1 MAGDHDLCTADVRRL
16 LDHPAGT
23 TGVDLSRRRF
33 LLAAAAG
40 AAATAL
46 PVPHLLGTAGAQTVG
61 GAGGTMAAPATGA
74 VDDVAAAAAA
84 EAVLVIILMG
94 GGNDGLS
101 TLVPTGD
108 ADYYAARGALAI
120 PGDRALDVGGGFGLH
135 PNLGQLKRRFDSG
148 QVAAVRGVGYANP
161 DLSHFSSMA
170 LWMQG
175 SAAGGP
181 PTSGWVG
188 RYLDGLGG
196 GPDDFHGIAIG
207 SSVPLHVVGNATRA
221 TALPTDGGSLFGADR
236 SDATDAR
243 MFDCLSAMGAGSTG
257 RGQWADAWART
268 GAAAVAQAQRVA
280 GMYVPELPDRD
291 IASQLVLAARLI
303 TAGLGIRIITTD
315 FHGDFDTH
323 ASQPAHHD
331 ALMQELD
338 DAIEAF
344 YAALGA
350 NHVNRVVLMTMSE
363 FGRRLRRNDSNGTDH
378 GTASTLLVIGNR
390 VRGGLHG
397 TPPDLA
403 HPDRNGNLVATVDF
417 RSVYAS
423 VLGGWLGADANQVLG
438 AAYPALDL
446 FTGPA
451 GWTFPGI
458 DGYWLATASGSVYTF
473 GTAGFYGSVS
483 GPAAPIAG
491 MCATPTRKGYW
502 LCERGRRRVRVRRRR
517 VPRLGGQRAPGAADR
532 RDGVVVDGRWLLAG
546 GARRRG
552 LLVRRRPLLRLH
564 RRHPPEPPGGRDV
577 RGAGWP
583 GLLVRGHRRR
593 HLQLRRRRPLPWV
606 DRCPVAEPARRGHDP
621 DELRR
626 RLLDGGE
633 RRRHLRLRSGGF
645 LRLDGRDRLEPADRR
660 DGRHA
665 ERPGL
670 LADRSRRRRLRVR
683 RRPLRGLGDR
693 HRRRHRGRGR
703 AS

>member
-1 MAGDHDLCTADVRRL
+1 VPSDHDLTTADVRRL

-23 TGVDLSRRRF
+23 GGADLSRRRF

-61 GAGGTMAAPATGA
+61 GAGGTSAAPATGA
-74 VDDVAAAAAA
+74 VDAAAAATA

-108 ADYYAARGALAI
+108 ASYYAARGALAI
-120 PGDRALDVGGGFGLH
+120 PGDRALDVGGGFGFH
-135 PNLGQLKRRFDSG
+135 PNLVKLKRRFDSG

-161 DLSHFSSMA
+161 DLSHFNSMA

-181 PTSGWVG
+181 PTSGWAG

-196 GPDDFHGIAIG
+196 GADDFHGIAIG
-207 SSVPLHVVGNATRA
+207 SSVPLHVVGNVTRA

-257 RGQWADAWART
+257 RGPWADAWART
-268 GAAAVAQAQRVA
+268 GTAAVAQAQRVA
-280 GMYVPELPDRD
+280 GMYVPDLPDRD
-291 IASQLVLAARLI
+291 IGSQLVLAARLI
-303 TAGLGIRIITTD
+303 NAGLGIRVITTD

-338 DAIEAF
+338 DAVEAF

-438 AAYPALDL
+438 ASYPALDL

-458 DGYWLATASGSVYTF
+458 DGYWLATATGSVYTF

-483 GPAAPIAG
+483 GPPAPIVG
-491 MCATPTRKGYW
+491 MCASPTRKGYW
-502 LCERGRRRVRVRRRR
+502 LCDAAGGVYAFGDAGFHGSAASVRLTQPIVGMASSATGGGYWLVARDGGVFSFGDAAFFGSTGDIRLNRPVVGMCG
-517 VPRLGGQRAPGAADR
+517 VPGGQGYWFVATDGGIFSYGPDARFHGSTGALSLNQPVVGMTPTSAGDGYWMVASDGGIFAFGQAGFYGSTGGIALNQPIVGMAATPSGRGYWLIAADG
-532 RDGVVVDGRWLLAG
+532 GVFAFGDAHFEGAGTGIVDGT
-546 GARRRG
+546 
-552 LLVRRRPLLRLH
+552 V
-564 RRHPPEPPGGRDV
+564 
-577 RGAGWP
+577 
-583 GLLVRGHRRR
+583 
-593 HLQLRRRRPLPWV
+593 
-606 DRCPVAEPARRGHDP
+606 VA
-621 DELRR
+621 
-626 RLLDGGE
+626 
-633 RRRHLRLRSGGF
+633 
-645 LRLDGRDRLEPADRR
+645 
-660 DGRHA
+660 
-665 ERPGL
+665 
-670 LADRSRRRRLRVR
+670 V
-683 RRPLRGLGDR
+683 
-693 HRRRHRGRGR
+693 